1 MINGVRQIKW
11 MEGFIMERKELV
23 NALGEHFGVKPK
35 YMGAPSFAYQIQA
48 EDETYIID
56 RVGSIKNSKGNEL
69 TLESILKPEQ
79 VEPEIEAQVK
89 DKREEQHIDGFEVA
103 IPLGEHTAIT
113 LRNLVNML
121 SCKQKLI
128 AKAFDLK
135 EPILDENFAKDLAE
149 KDTSNLGNLE
159 ISVQE
164 VGAER
169 CKGLVFDFEKA
180 NLTFK
185 LLAED
190 LNQDKIAAFIDLFV
204 HINKNAL
211 TLKHASFKPAQE
223 ENPKFAFRTW
233 LTRLGMIG
241 DEFKATR
248 KTLLANL
255 EGNGAFRKAGAKNE

>member
-1 MINGVRQIKW
+1 
-11 MEGFIMERKELV
+11 MERKEIV
-23 NALGEHFGVKPK
+23 KALWEHFGVKPK
-35 YMGAPSFAYQIQA
+35 YMGAPSFAYLIQT
-48 EDETYIID
+48 EDEAYIID
-56 RVGSIKNSKGNEL
+56 RAGSIKNSKGDEL
-69 TLESILKPEQ
+69 TLESVLNPELHELEIETEVQEKPE
-79 VEPEIEAQVK
+79 ELP
-89 DKREEQHIDGFEVA
+89 IDGLEVA
-103 IPLGEHTAIT
+103 IPFGEHTALT

-121 SCKQKLI
+121 SSKQKLI

-135 EPILDENFAKDLAE
+135 ELMLDENFAKDLAE
-149 KDTSNLGNLE
+149 KDTSNLGNFE
-159 ISVQE
+159 ISIQE
-164 VGAER
+164 VGVER
-169 CKGLVFDFEKA
+169 CKGPIFDFEKA
-180 NLTFK
+180 ILTFK
-185 LLAED
+185 LPTGD
-190 LNQDKIAAFIDLFV
+190 LNQDKIAAFIDLVV